1 MAKNDVYF
9 IWGEEPFL
17 IDAKINEII
26 AQLREQSG
34 EEPELTY
41 VDADELSP
49 VELLE
54 TLEFNSLFA
63 LQRVLIIKRPSWLGK
78 TKRKA
83 ARGSDIEKVFRD
95 YLQSEHEGQVLIVT
109 ADEHNSSNA
118 LVKLLDKEAAV
129 VNCKAASSQFLTNW
143 INDEAAMR
151 KCSIKP
157 AAVNMLARSGQDMY
171 YLQNLIEKICLAGNG
186 QVINETDVEEELN
199 SKDEIKIFKLT
210 DALLARNPK
219 SAFAAYY
226 QLLVQGEHPIFFLY
240 MIVRQFIT
248 LGKVKHYQE
257 KGCNKLEIAEKTGL
271 KEFNVRKMSEYAR
284 NFSWEEIQ
292 ELFGRFLQ
300 ADLSFKS
307 TGQDE
312 KIIMETLL
320 VEICNKK
327 IS

>member
-17 IDAKINEII
+17 IDVKINEII
-26 AQLREQSG
+26 TRLKEQSG
-34 EEPELTY
+34 EEPELNYLDT
-41 VDADELSP
+41 DESGP

-78 TKRKA
+78 AKRKA
-83 ARGSDIEKVFRD
+83 AKSGDIEKVFRD
-95 YLQSEHEGQVLIVT
+95 YLQREHEGQVLIIT
-109 ADEHNSSNA
+109 AVEHNSSNA
-118 LVKLLDKEAAV
+118 LVKLLDKEATV
-129 VNCKAASSQFLTNW
+129 VNCKAAGSQYLTNW
-143 INDEAAMR
+143 INDEFSMR
-151 KCSIKP
+151 KCNIKP

-171 YLQNLIEKICLAGNG
+171 YLQNLIEKLCLAGDG
-186 QVINETDVEEELN
+186 KVINEADVEEELN
-199 SKDEIKIFKLT
+199 NKEEIKIFKLT
-210 DALLARNPK
+210 DALLARNLK
-219 SAFAAYY
+219 TSFAAYY

-240 MIVRQFIT
+240 MIVRQFIS
-248 LGKVKHYQE
+248 LGKVKYYQE
-257 KGCNKLEIAEKTGL
+257 KGCNKLEIAEKTSM

-320 VEICNKK
+320 IEVCNRK
-327 IS
+327 